1 MSSMR
6 LVLAFTLAAAA
17 LLSAAEL
24 KLGKPLT
31 QKEPVALAKLLAAP
45 GDYVGKTVQ
54 VRGKIVDVCQEM
66 GCWLELTNTD
76 GQKIRIKVEDGV
88 IVFPKDSAGKTV
100 TAEGKFTGKDK
111 SYQIEGAGAVIE

>member
-1 MSSMR
+1 MR
-6 LVLAFTLAAAA
+6 LLLAFTLAAAA

-31 QKEPVALAKLLAAP
+31 QKEPVPLAKLLAAP
-45 GDYVGKTVQ
+45 GEYVGKTVQ

-66 GCWLELTNTD
+66 GCWLELTNDD

-88 IVFPKDSAGKTV
+88 IVFPKDAAGKTV
-100 TAEGKFTGKDK
+100 TAEGKFTGQDK